1 MEWERTRGSGVHQAT
16 EYTNQGTNVRA
27 ILQCDNNTAGTK
39 VWNIP
44 ASWPREDRLRWQ
56 AMQEVCGIHGL
67 TSPPSSDMERFPVD
81 GDNLRL
87 VSGGL
92 DGLNVQRVGRGD
104 I

>member
-1 MEWERTRGSGVHQAT
+1 
-16 EYTNQGTNVRA
+16 
-27 ILQCDNNTAGTK
+27 
-39 VWNIP
+39 
-44 ASWPREDRLRWQ
+44 
-56 AMQEVCGIHGL
+56 MQEVCGIHGL